1 MLTASFGLT
10 FFMKTPRKET
20 NVRVIYL
27 RITVDGVPKE
37 TSTRQHWDV
46 TRWSQR
52 TERATG
58 NKEDARTVN
67 FFLETLEMK
76 IQQYR
81 TDLMYAGKPVTSEK
95 LMDYLMGKS
104 ASQSKVVQ
112 EFQKHNDELLALV
125 ERGEYA
131 IGTHVRFEV
140 AKKHLKEYLRFKYS
154 VEEMDFREI
163 NFEFVKD
170 YEFYLKTVKN
180 ISHNTAVK
188 YITNFKKIVLL
199 AIDKEIITADP
210 FKRFKTKKIKVPK
223 KPLSGYELAQLK
235 NHTFSTPRLSTV
247 RDIFVFQCYTGLA
260 YIDAFNLKKSDIKFG
275 IDGEMWI
282 ITERQKTGGN
292 INIPLLPK
300 AKAIMERYKDH
311 KLCLE
316 RNSVLPVTS
325 NQKMNAYLKEIADLC
340 GIESTLNT
348 HKARRTFGS
357 TVTLN
362 NDVPIHVVKE
372 LLGHQSV
379 KQTEEYAITEQQSV
393 GREMKQLQL
402 RLNQKTEFPDDPMT
416 ANVLKMQEE
425 INSLRKQL
433 EMTSE
438 DKPEIKS
445 VLRICK

>member
-1 MLTASFGLT
+1 MLENSFGIT
-10 FFMKTPRKET
+10 FFLKSSTKGTKERY
-20 NVRVIYL
+20 VYL
-27 RITVDGVPKE
+27 RITVDGVPEE
-37 TSTRQHWDV
+37 TSTKRKWEVD
-46 TRWSQR
+46 RWSQR

-58 NKEDARTVN
+58 SREDAKVLN
-67 FFLETLEMK
+67 FFLDALYMK
-76 IQQYR
+76 IQQFKSE
-81 TDLMYAGKPVTSEK
+81 LMLTGHPITTQKI
-95 LMDYLMGKS
+95 MDFVMGKNVS
-104 ASQSKVVQ
+104 KSKVVQ

-125 ERGEYA
+125 EKGEYA
-131 IGTHVRFEV
+131 IGTHVRFEI
-140 AKKHLKEYLRFKYS
+140 AKKHVKDYLRYKYN
-154 VEEMDFREI
+154 VEDMDFREL
-163 NFEFVKD
+163 NFEFIKD

-210 FKRFKTKKIKVPK
+210 FKRFKAKKVKVPK
-223 KPLSGYELAQLK
+223 KPLSAYELAQLE

-325 NQKMNAYLKEIADLC
+325 NQKMNAYLKEVADLC

-402 RLNQKTEFPDDPMT
+402 RLSSKETTLEPPSPDI
-416 ANVLKMQEE
+416 LSKMQQE
-425 INSLRKQL
+425 IQELKELLALSHGTTHLK
-433 EMTSE
+433 
-438 DKPEIKS
+438 K
-445 VLRICK
+445 V